1 MWTHVFLVPGIL
13 IAGSRVPALLELVVL
28 QSTVLALS
36 LMWHRTHER
45 ECGFA
50 KVEHL
55 FAHALFAYGL
65 VQTWFAPTIWVF
77 SVDAVCACVT
87 LATYAATSASPE
99 LWATW
104 HPIGLHVI
112 PGLWSVSIASFNDSL
127 LERFWG

>member
-45 ECGFA
+45 ECGLA

-55 FAHALFAYGL
+55 FAHALFAYGV
-65 VQTWFAPTIWVF
+65 VQTCFAPTAWTLG
-77 SVDAVCACVT
+77 VDVVCACVT
-87 LATYAATSASPE
+87 VGTYAVTSNPA
-99 LWATW
+99 LWEVW
-104 HPIGLHVI
+104 HPIGLHVV
-112 PGLWSVSIASFNDSL
+112 PGLWSVSIASFNESL
-127 LERFWG
+127 LERMQ